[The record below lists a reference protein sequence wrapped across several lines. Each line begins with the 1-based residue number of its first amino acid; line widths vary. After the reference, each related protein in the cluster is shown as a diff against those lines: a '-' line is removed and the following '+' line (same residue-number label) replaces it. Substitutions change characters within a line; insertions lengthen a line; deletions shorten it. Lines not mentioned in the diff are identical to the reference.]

1 MKAVKDNKIYKVNEV
16 SKSVYLSQG
25 FDIVDDNGNIVES
38 SKAKTVP
45 YDDYEKLLVEN
56 KKLKAENAKLKKAD
70 VK

>member
-38 SKAKTVP
+38 SKAKTVL

-56 KKLKAENAKLKKAD
+56 KKLKSENAKLKKAD